1 MATTAL
7 DPQSMRWEST
17 LTERDPDAY
26 VEQPSRGLD
35 LRFILSNIRRKL
47 GLIAAILALSLVAGL
62 LYTMS
67 QPSLFTAQ
75 TSIQIND
82 QSERVLRQG
91 EDLESTNNYDERF
104 LKTQIDVLK
113 SRGLAVR
120 VAQKLKLFGNPRFAA
135 AMGGDETTGLPAAI
149 DRDITIGRLRSNLNV
164 DLPFDSR
171 IVTISFTSRDPALS
185 AQIANAF
192 ASEFIQSNLQRKYDS
207 SAYARQFVSNQL
219 AETKQ
224 RVEDSE
230 RALNAY
236 ARSAGLIRTLGGGGG
251 SQGDTGSNSS
261 AGGGG
266 SVTTASLLQLN
277 TAANDARQ
285 ARIAAEVRWQAFNSV
300 PLAST
305 REVLANGN
313 YQTLLTQRAGL
324 ETKLQELRA
333 EHLDDY
339 PGVRELKAQLAEVNR
354 QLQMAANNVRN
365 SVRSDL
371 TSAIAAEGELAAQV
385 NSLKGATLSEQDRSV
400 QYNLLAREAD
410 TNREL
415 YDGLLQRYKELNA
428 AAGVATSN
436 VAIIDE
442 AEPPLGPSSPNHSRN
457 IALALLLGFFLAAA
471 IVFVAIQLDDAIRV
485 PEDMEAKLGL
495 PLLGIVPQSDGDPQQ
510 ALLDPKSQ
518 LSEGYNA
525 LRASLLH
532 ATSAGIPAVLLVTSA
547 QPGEGKT
554 TTSQAISLTLAR
566 LGKSVLLVDGDLRRP
581 AVHDV
586 LGLGNERGLSGLL
599 TSLDTLDSAVQ
610 ATAEPRLSALTSGP
624 VPPSPT
630 ELIASNRFRALID
643 QMAEKFDVVVID
655 SPPILG
661 LADAPTMAALVDGVV
676 FVVEA
681 GRSRRGGLKAALRRL
696 RVMRPNLLGGVLTK
710 FDTAQGA
717 NKYSDYYGSHNYE
730 YPNRTS
736 PA

>member
-1 MATTAL
+1 LATSAL
-7 DPQSMRWEST
+7 DPRSARWESS
-17 LTERDPDAY
+17 LPERDPDAY
-26 VEQPSRGLD
+26 VEQTSRGLD
-35 LRFILSNIRRKL
+35 VRFVLANIRRRL
-47 GLIAAILALSLVAGL
+47 GWIAAVLALSLAAGL
-62 LYTMS
+62 LYTVA
-67 QPSLFTAQ
+67 QPSRYTAQ
-75 TSIQIND
+75 TSVQIND

-91 EDLESTNNYDERF
+91 EDLEQTGNSYDERF

-120 VAQKLKLFGNPRFAA
+120 VAQKLKLFANPQFAA
-135 AMGGDETTGLPAAI
+135 AMGAGGVAGLPAAV
-149 DRDITIGRLRSNLNV
+149 DRDLTVGLLRSNLNV
-164 DLPFDSR
+164 ELPYDSR
-171 IVTISFTSRDPALS
+171 IATISFTSGDPALS

-192 ASEFIQSNLQRKYDS
+192 ASEFIQSNLQRRYDS

-219 AETKQ
+219 AETKR
-224 RVEDSE
+224 RVEESE

-236 ARSAGLIRTLGGGGG
+236 ARAAGLIRM
-251 SQGDTGSNSS
+251 TGSESGGDDKGS
-261 AGGGG
+261 AGSGR

-277 TAANDARQ
+277 AAANEARQ

-305 REVLANGN
+305 KDVLSNGN
-313 YQTLLTQRAGL
+313 YQALLTQRAGL
-324 ETKLQELRA
+324 ETKLQEMRA
-333 EHLDDY
+333 EHLDEY
-339 PGVRELKAQLAEVNR
+339 PGIRELKAQLAEVNR
-354 QLQMAANNVRN
+354 QLQAIAGNVRN

-371 TSAIAAEGELAAQV
+371 SSAIAAERELAGQV
-385 NSLKGATLSEQDRSV
+385 ASLKGDTLSEQDRSV

-436 VAIIDE
+436 IAIIDE
-442 AEPPLGPSSPNHSRN
+442 AEPPLGPSSPNPAKN
-457 IALALLLGFFLAAA
+457 LAVAFILGLLVATLVVFLS
-471 IVFVAIQLDDAIRV
+471 IQLDDSIRV

-495 PLLGIVPQSDGDPQQ
+495 PLLGIVPHIEGEPEQ

-518 LSEGYNA
+518 MSEGYNA

-532 ATSAGIPAVLLVTSA
+532 STPAGIPAVLLVTSA

-554 TTSQAISLTLAR
+554 TTSQAVARTLAR

-581 AVHDV
+581 AVHHV
-586 LGLGNERGLSGLL
+586 FGLSNERGLSSLL
-599 TSLDTLDSAVQ
+599 SSMDPLQSAVQ
-610 ATAEPRLSALTSGP
+610 PTAEPRLSALPSGP

-630 ELIASNRFRALID
+630 ELIGSNRFRALID
-643 QMAEKFDVVVID
+643 EMAEKFDVVVID

-661 LADAPTMAALVDGVV
+661 LADAPTMAALADGVV

-696 RVMRPNLLGGVLTK
+696 RSMRPNLIGGVLTK
-710 FDTAQGA
+710 FDTTRAA
-717 NKYSDYYGSHNYE
+717 NRYSDYYGSHYYE
-730 YPNRTS
+730 YPAK
-736 PA
+736 PASA

>member
-7 DPQSMRWEST
+7 DPQSARWESS
-17 LTERDPDAY
+17 LSERDPDAY
-26 VEQPSRGLD
+26 VDDPSRGFD
-35 LRFILSNIRRKL
+35 VRFILANIRRKL
-47 GLIAAILALSLVAGL
+47 GLIAAILALSLVAGV
-62 LYTMS
+62 LYTMA

-75 TSIQIND
+75 TSVQIND

-91 EDLESTNNYDERF
+91 EDLESTNTYDERF

-113 SRGLAVR
+113 SRGLALR
-120 VAQKLKLFGNPRFAA
+120 VAQKLKLFRNPRFAA
-135 AMGGDETTGLPAAI
+135 AMGGEESIVLPAAI
-149 DRDITIGRLRSNLNV
+149 DRDITIGRLRGNLNV

-171 IVTISFTSRDPALS
+171 IVTIGFTSGDPALS

-236 ARSAGLIRTLGGGGG
+236 ARSAGLIRTLDGG
-251 SQGDTGSNSS
+251 SEGDKGSSS

-277 TAANDARQ
+277 SAANDARQ

-305 REVLANGN
+305 KDVLSNSN
-313 YQTLLTQRAGL
+313 YQILLTQRAVL
-324 ETKLQELRA
+324 ETKLQEVRA
-333 EHLDDY
+333 EHLEDY

-354 QLQMAANNVRN
+354 QLQTVANNVRN

-371 TSAIAAEGELAAQV
+371 ASAIAAERELAAQV
-385 NSLKGATLSEQDRSV
+385 GSLKGDTLSEQDRSV

-457 IALALLLGFFLAAA
+457 IALALLLGLFLTAA
-471 IVFVAIQLDDAIRV
+471 IVFASIQLDDAIRV

-495 PLLGIVPQSDGDPQQ
+495 PLLGIVPHSEGDPQQ

-518 LSEGYNA
+518 MSEGYNA

-532 ATSAGIPAVLLVTSA
+532 ATPAGLPAVLLVTSA

-554 TTSQAISLTLAR
+554 TTSQAVSLTLAR

-581 AVHDV
+581 ALHNFF
-586 LGLGNERGLSGLL
+586 GLANERGL
-599 TSLDTLDSAVQ
+599 TSLLSSLDPLESAIQ
-610 ATAEPRLSALTSGP
+610 PSLEPRLSVLPSGP

-661 LADAPTMAALVDGVV
+661 LADAPTMAALADGVV

-681 GRSRRGGLKAALRRL
+681 GRSRRGALKAALRRL
-696 RVMRPNLLGGVLTK
+696 RAMRPNLLGGVLTK
-710 FDTAQGA
+710 FDTTQAS

-730 YPNRTS
+730 YRTA

>member
-7 DPQSMRWEST
+7 DPQSARWESSPS
-17 LTERDPDAY
+17 ERDPDAY
-26 VEQPSRGLD
+26 VDEPSRGLD
-35 LRFILSNIRRKL
+35 VRFILANIRRKL
-47 GLIAAILALSLVAGL
+47 GLIAAILALSLVAGV
-62 LYTMS
+62 LYTMA
-67 QPSLFTAQ
+67 QPSLYTAQ
-75 TSIQIND
+75 TSVQIND

-91 EDLESTNNYDERF
+91 EDLESTNSYDERF

-120 VAQKLKLFGNPRFAA
+120 VAQKLKLFGNPGFAA
-135 AMGGDETTGLPAAI
+135 AMGGEESTGLPAAI
-149 DRDITIGRLRSNLNV
+149 DRDITIGRLRGNLNV
-164 DLPFDSR
+164 ELPYDSR
-171 IVTISFTSRDPALS
+171 IVTIAFTSGDPALS

-236 ARSAGLIRTLGGGGG
+236 ARSAGLIRTL
-251 SQGDTGSNSS
+251 DTGSEGDKGSGS
-261 AGGGG
+261 GGGG

-277 TAANDARQ
+277 SAANDARQ

-305 REVLANGN
+305 KDVLSNAN
-313 YQTLLTQRAGL
+313 YQILLTQRAGL

-354 QLQMAANNVRN
+354 QLQMSANNVRN

-371 TSAIAAEGELAAQV
+371 ASAIAAERELAAQV

-436 VAIIDE
+436 VAIIDV
-442 AEPPLGPSSPNHSRN
+442 AEPPLGPSSPNHPRN
-457 IALALLLGFFLAAA
+457 IAFALFLGLFLAAA
-471 IVFVAIQLDDAIRV
+471 VVFLSIQLDDAIRV

-495 PLLGIVPQSDGDPQQ
+495 PLLGIVPHSEGDPQQ

-518 LSEGYNA
+518 MSEGYNA

-532 ATSAGIPAVLLVTSA
+532 STPAGIPAVLLVTSA

-554 TTSQAISLTLAR
+554 TTSQAVALTLAR

-581 AVHDV
+581 ALHQVFS
-586 LGLGNERGLSGLL
+586 LANQRGLSSLL
-599 TSLDTLDSAVQ
+599 TSLDPLESAVQ
-610 ATAEPRLSALTSGP
+610 PTAEPRLSVLPSGP

-643 QMAEKFDVVVID
+643 QMVEKFDVVVID

-661 LADAPTMAALVDGVV
+661 LADAPTMAALADGVV

-681 GRSRRGGLKAALRRL
+681 GRSRRGALKAALRRL
-696 RVMRPNLLGGVLTK
+696 RAMRPNLLGGVLTK
-710 FDTAQGA
+710 FDTTRAA
-717 NKYSDYYGSHNYE
+717 NKYSDYYGSHYYE
-730 YPNRTS
+730 YPAKS
-736 PA
+736 ASA

>member
-7 DPQSMRWEST
+7 DPQSARWESS
-17 LTERDPDAY
+17 LSERDPDAY
-26 VEQPSRGLD
+26 VDEASRGLD
-35 LRFILSNIRRKL
+35 VRFILANIRRKL
-47 GLIAAILALSLVAGL
+47 GLIAAILALSLVAGV

-67 QPSLFTAQ
+67 QPSLYTAQ
-75 TSIQIND
+75 TSVQIND

-91 EDLESTNNYDERF
+91 EDLEQSANSYDERF

-135 AMGGDETTGLPAAI
+135 AMGGEETTGLPAAI

-171 IVTISFTSRDPALS
+171 IVTIAFTSGDPALS

-224 RVEDSE
+224 RVENSE

-236 ARSAGLIRTLGGGGG
+236 ARSAGLIRTLDGG
-251 SQGDTGSNSS
+251 SDGDKGGNSS

-277 TAANDARQ
+277 AAANDARQ
-285 ARIAAEVRWQAFNSV
+285 TRIAADVRWQAFNSV

-305 REVLANGN
+305 KDVLTNGN
-313 YQTLLTQRAGL
+313 YQILLTQRAGL
-324 ETKLQELRA
+324 ETKLQEMRA
-333 EHLDDY
+333 EHLEDY

-354 QLQMAANNVRN
+354 QLQMTANNVRS

-371 TSAIAAEGELAAQV
+371 TSAIAAENELAAQV

-442 AEPPLGPSSPNHSRN
+442 AEPPLGPSSPNHARN
-457 IALALLLGFFLAAA
+457 IALALLLGLFLTAAV
-471 IVFVAIQLDDAIRV
+471 VFLSIQLDDAIRV

-495 PLLGIVPQSDGDPQQ
+495 PLLGIVPHSDGAPQQ

-532 ATSAGIPAVLLVTSA
+532 ATPAGIPAVLLVTSA

-554 TTSQAISLTLAR
+554 TTSQALSLTLAR

-581 AVHDV
+581 AVHNV
-586 LGLGNERGLSGLL
+586 LGLANERGLSSLL
-599 TSLDTLDSAVQ
+599 SSLDPLDSAVQ
-610 ATAEPRLSALTSGP
+610 ATAEPRLSVLTSGP

-661 LADAPTMAALVDGVV
+661 LADAPTMAALADGVV

-681 GRSRRGGLKAALRRL
+681 GRSRRGALKAALRRL
-696 RVMRPNLLGGVLTK
+696 RAMRPNLLGGVLTK
-710 FDTAQGA
+710 FDTTRAS

>member
-7 DPQSMRWEST
+7 DPQSARWESSPS
-17 LTERDPDAY
+17 ERDPDAY
-26 VEQPSRGLD
+26 IDESSRGLD
-35 LRFILSNIRRKL
+35 VRFILANIRRKL
-47 GLIAAILALSLVAGL
+47 GLIAAILALSLVAGV
-62 LYTMS
+62 LYTMA
-67 QPSLFTAQ
+67 QPSLYTAQ
-75 TSIQIND
+75 TSVQIND

-91 EDLESTNNYDERF
+91 EDLESTNSYDERF

-120 VAQKLKLFGNPRFAA
+120 VAQKLKLFGNPGFAA
-135 AMGGDETTGLPAAI
+135 AMGGEGSAGLPAAI
-149 DRDITIGRLRSNLNV
+149 DRDITIGRLRGNLNV
-164 DLPFDSR
+164 ELPYDSR
-171 IVTISFTSRDPALS
+171 IVTIAFTSGDPALS

-236 ARSAGLIRTLGGGGG
+236 ARSAGLIRTL
-251 SQGDTGSNSS
+251 DTGSEGDKGSGS
-261 AGGGG
+261 GGGG

-277 TAANDARQ
+277 SAANDARQ

-305 REVLANGN
+305 KDVLSNAN

-354 QLQMAANNVRN
+354 QLQMTANNVRN

-371 TSAIAAEGELAAQV
+371 ASAIAAERELAAQV

-436 VAIIDE
+436 VAIIDV

-457 IALALLLGFFLAAA
+457 IAFALFLGLFLAAA
-471 IVFVAIQLDDAIRV
+471 VVFLSIQLDDAIRV

-495 PLLGIVPQSDGDPQQ
+495 PLLGIVPHSEGDPQQ

-518 LSEGYNA
+518 MSEGYNA

-532 ATSAGIPAVLLVTSA
+532 STPAGIPAVLLVTSA

-554 TTSQAISLTLAR
+554 TTSQAVALTLAR

-581 AVHDV
+581 ALHQVFS
-586 LGLGNERGLSGLL
+586 LANQRGLSSLL
-599 TSLDTLDSAVQ
+599 TSLDPLESAVQ
-610 ATAEPRLSALTSGP
+610 PTAEPRLSVLPSGP

-630 ELIASNRFRALID
+630 ELIASNRFLALID
-643 QMAEKFDVVVID
+643 QMVEKFDVVVID

-661 LADAPTMAALVDGVV
+661 LADAPTMAALADGVV

-681 GRSRRGGLKAALRRL
+681 GRSRRGALKAALRRL
-696 RVMRPNLLGGVLTK
+696 RAMRPNLLGGVLTK
-710 FDTAQGA
+710 FDTTRAA
-717 NKYSDYYGSHNYE
+717 NKYSDYYGSHYYE
-730 YPNRTS
+730 YPAKS
-736 PA
+736 ASA

>member
-7 DPQSMRWEST
+7 DPQSARWESSPS
-17 LTERDPDAY
+17 ERDPDAY
-26 VEQPSRGLD
+26 VDEPSRGLD
-35 LRFILSNIRRKL
+35 VRFILANIRRKL
-47 GLIAAILALSLVAGL
+47 GLIAAILALSLVAGV
-62 LYTMS
+62 LYTMA
-67 QPSLFTAQ
+67 QPSLYTAQ
-75 TSIQIND
+75 TSVQIND

-91 EDLESTNNYDERF
+91 EDLESTNSYDERF

-120 VAQKLKLFGNPRFAA
+120 VAQKLKLFGNPGFAA
-135 AMGGDETTGLPAAI
+135 AMGGEESTGLPAAI
-149 DRDITIGRLRSNLNV
+149 DRDITIGRLRGNLNV
-164 DLPFDSR
+164 ELPYDSR
-171 IVTISFTSRDPALS
+171 IVTIAFTSGDPALS

-236 ARSAGLIRTLGGGGG
+236 ARSAGLIRTL
-251 SQGDTGSNSS
+251 DTGSEGDKGSGS
-261 AGGGG
+261 GGGG

-277 TAANDARQ
+277 SAANDARQ

-305 REVLANGN
+305 KDVLSNAN
-313 YQTLLTQRAGL
+313 YQILLTQRAGL

-354 QLQMAANNVRN
+354 QLQMSANNVRN

-371 TSAIAAEGELAAQV
+371 ASAIAAERELAAQV

-436 VAIIDE
+436 VAIIDV
-442 AEPPLGPSSPNHSRN
+442 AEPPLGPSSPNHPRN
-457 IALALLLGFFLAAA
+457 IAFALFLGLFLAAA
-471 IVFVAIQLDDAIRV
+471 VVFLSIQLDDAIRV

-495 PLLGIVPQSDGDPQQ
+495 PLLGIVPHSEGDPQQ

-518 LSEGYNA
+518 MSEGYNA

-532 ATSAGIPAVLLVTSA
+532 STPAGIPAVLLVTSA

-554 TTSQAISLTLAR
+554 TTSQAVALTLAR

-581 AVHDV
+581 ALHQVF
-586 LGLGNERGLSGLL
+586 GLANERGLSSLL
-599 TSLDTLDSAVQ
+599 TSLDPLESAVQ
-610 ATAEPRLSALTSGP
+610 PTAEPRLSVLPSGP

-661 LADAPTMAALVDGVV
+661 LADAPTMAALADGVV

-681 GRSRRGGLKAALRRL
+681 GRSRRGALKAALRRL
-696 RVMRPNLLGGVLTK
+696 RAMRPNLLGGVLTK
-710 FDTAQGA
+710 FDTTRAA
-717 NKYSDYYGSHNYE
+717 NKYSDYYGSHYYE
-730 YPNRTS
+730 YPAKS
-736 PA
+736 ASA